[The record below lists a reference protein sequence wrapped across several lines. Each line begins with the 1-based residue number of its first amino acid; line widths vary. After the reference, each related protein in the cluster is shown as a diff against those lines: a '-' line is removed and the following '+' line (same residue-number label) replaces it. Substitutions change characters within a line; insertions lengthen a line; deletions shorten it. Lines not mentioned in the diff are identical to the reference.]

1 MYFKRHK
8 IIYIY
13 NWHYMGKLQVIMD
26 CHSDIVGDCK
36 DDNVK
41 QKTRIKPYAPPPFK
55 KYN

>member
-1 MYFKRHK
+1 
-8 IIYIY
+8 
-13 NWHYMGKLQVIMD
+13 MGKLQVIMD

-41 QKTRIKPYAPPPFK
+41 QTIYPPPPHFK